1 MKKIKVTKEL
11 LADAVLGRLIQT
23 LNKKARDS
31 LTSTSDE
38 EWDSEISGL
47 RLYLSSLSWK
57 QLQAK
62 YIESLTISV
71 DTLMSAKEESTV
83 EYKVI
88 DY

>member
-62 YIESLTISV
+62 YIEALTISV